1 MSRGLSLGLSA
12 SGIATKDMVGWAAGR
27 SRLAAVALRVSPG
40 LAGRRGGTG
49 FALYLVTAFAFIGAR
64 VVEHPERRM
73 VGGLFTDP
81 QIFIWS
87 FAWWPHAILHGQNP
101 FFTHAIWEPEGFNLT
116 WATSVPG
123 LAIVFAPLT
132 LLFGPILAY
141 NVASILMPAL
151 AAWTAFLL
159 CRHLTGKVWPSLAG
173 GYLFGFSTYVLSA
186 ELTHI
191 FSAAV
196 FLLPVAALL
205 IVKYLQGE
213 SSGRG
218 FALRMGFVLAG
229 QMLLSTEILFTLTL
243 AIGTSLVLGFVLI
256 RARRPQIVHSLL
268 PLAGAYALAA
278 LLTLTFVY
286 YVASGTGSRPP
297 SGAEAFSGDL
307 LNLVVPTEASL
318 GGWWGRHVATA
329 FPANDA
335 ERGTYLG
342 VPLLAIVC
350 LFAWRWRR
358 SPTGR
363 FLVVVFA
370 LAVLCSLGPYL
381 TVDGHRALT
390 LPWRH
395 LSAGP
400 LFRNLMPI
408 RLMVYAALAASV
420 MTALWAA
427 STARPRWLRIALP
440 ALAAVAI
447 LPNLAWGEWART
459 PEVPSLFT
467 TNLYRSCLGHHEN
480 VLLLPFGTRGDS
492 MIWQVKSGFWF
503 EDAGGY
509 ISPYPPSGYTTVLGM
524 EKVATED
531 NPPDVSTADV
541 LELVRLKHVTSIVVD
556 QSEASLWAPVLRPFG
571 HPQAA
576 GGTLIYRLRDA
587 PPLRADCA
595 AAKRIASR

>member
-1 MSRGLSLGLSA
+1 VLG
-12 SGIATKDMVGWAAGR
+12 GRFERHGRVGA
-27 SRLAAVALRVSPG
+27 SRLAAVASRVSRA
-40 LAGRRGGTG
+40 LAGRRGGTA
-49 FALYLVTAFAFIGAR
+49 FALYLIVAFAFIGIR
-64 VVEHPERRM
+64 VVAHPEGRM

-101 FFTHAIWEPEGFNLT
+101 FFTHAIWEPDGFNLT

-123 LAIVFAPLT
+123 LAIAFAPVT

-159 CRHLTGKVWPSLAG
+159 CRRLTGKVWPSLAG

-205 IVKYLQGE
+205 AVRFLQ
-213 SSGRG
+213 SDLDGRG
-218 FALRMGFVLAG
+218 FAVRMGLVLAG

-243 AIGTSLVLGFVLI
+243 AVATSLVLGFALVP
-256 RARRPQIVHSLL
+256 ARRRRIVHSLL

-278 LLTLTFVY
+278 LLTLPFVY

-307 LNLVVPTEASL
+307 LNVVVPTEASL

-342 VPLLAIVC
+342 APLLAIVF

-358 SPTGR
+358 SAAGR
-363 FLVVVFA
+363 FLVVAFA
-370 LAVLCSLGPYL
+370 LAVLGSLGAWL
-381 TVDGHRALT
+381 TVDGHQAVT
-390 LPWRH
+390 LPWMH
-395 LSAGP
+395 LAERP
-400 LFRNLMPI
+400 LFRNIMPV
-408 RLMVYAALAASV
+408 RLMVYAVLAASV

-427 STARPRWLRIALP
+427 SAARPRWLRIALP

-459 PEVPSLFT
+459 PQVPRLFT
-467 TNLYRSCLGHHEN
+467 TSLYRSCLGHHEN

-492 MIWQVKSGFWF
+492 MIWQAKSGFWF

-509 ISPYPPSGYTTVLGM
+509 ISPYPPDSYTTVEGM
-524 EKVATED
+524 GRVATED
-531 NPPDVSTADV
+531 IPPDVSTSDV
-541 LELVRLKHVTSIVVD
+541 LELVHLKHVTSIVLDENEV
-556 QSEASLWAPVLRPFG
+556 SLWGPVLRPFG
-571 HPQAA
+571 RPQSV
-576 GGTLIYRLRDA
+576 GGALIYRLRDA
-587 PPLRADCA
+587 PPLAAACA
-595 AAKRIASR
+595 AAATRIA